1 MAANQAAVL
10 TFVKGSAVRSKLL
23 ERLASQPHTPTE
35 LAAMESKH
43 LSHVSR
49 ALVELKDWGLVASVD
64 SGSRERYYK
73 VTTQGYAIYATITL
87 RTAK

>member
-1 MAANQAAVL
+1 MAASQAAVL
-10 TFVKGSAVRSKLL
+10 TFVKGSTVRSKLL
-23 ERLASQPHTPTE
+23 ERLASEPHTPTE

-49 ALVELKDWGLVASVD
+49 ALVELRDMGLVASVD

-73 VTTQGYAIYATITL
+73 VTTQGYAIYATITM